1 MCGIVTYF
9 IGYQY
14 NNQSVLL
21 ALKHLT
27 GPYGGKDITK
37 VIILTLQEYKVID
50 RLSVF
55 IVDNTKLNN
64 IAI

>member
-1 MCGIVTYF
+1 MCRIVTYF
-9 IGYQY
+9 ISYQY
-14 NNQSVLL
+14 SNQSVLL
-21 ALKHLT
+21 TLKHLT

-55 IVDNTKLNN
+55 TVDSTKLNS